1 MTAPDRPAP
10 DHPAPDHPAPDHPA
24 ADDTGTAAV
33 RPVQPADIPAVVA
46 MVHELAA
53 YEKAP
58 AQCTLTA
65 DQLAGALF
73 GDRPAL
79 FGHVVVTPSGEPVGF
94 ALWFLNYST
103 WTGTHGIYLED
114 LYVRP
119 AYRGSGLGRRLLAE
133 LARICVQRGYHRLQW
148 WVLGWN
154 PAIGFYQSLGA
165 VPMDEW
171 TVYRLSG
178 AALAALAEST
188 GALAES
194 I

>member
-1 MTAPDRPAP
+1 
-10 DHPAPDHPAPDHPA
+10 
-24 ADDTGTAAV
+24 
-33 RPVQPADIPAVVA
+33 

-53 YEKAP
+53 YERAP
-58 AQCTLTA
+58 EQCTLTA
-65 DQLAGALF
+65 HQLAGALF

-79 FGHVVVTPSGEPVGF
+79 FGHVAAARSGEPVGF

-119 AYRGSGLGRRLLAE
+119 AYRGSGLGRLLLAE

-148 WVLGWN
+148 WVLDWN
-154 PAIGFYQSLGA
+154 PAIGFYQTLGA

-178 AALAALAEST
+178 AALAALAESAGT
-188 GALAES
+188 PAASAGTVAEHPTTLRGTS
-194 I
+194 AHSPRQPGEEASRD